1 MLTTVSALRDWS
13 QKQHALGK
21 RIGLVPT
28 MGALHEG
35 HLSLVRAAKEQCDEV
50 VVSIFVNPTQFGPNE
65 DFHRYPRPLEND
77 LSLLETV
84 GSPEVFVPCVEEMYP
99 KGFDVTIHV
108 GTRNGGCTEILE
120 GRSRPTHFS
129 GVATVVLKLFL
140 ASAADVAFFG
150 QKDFQQAAV
159 IKKMV
164 ADLNV
169 PIDLVV
175 CPIIRERDGLAMSS
189 RNRYLSA
196 SQREQ
201 ATALFR
207 SLEEAARL
215 IVSKKI
221 RDAAVVKQAMR
232 TIIETAPD
240 AEIDYIALADP
251 LTLRELDRLDQE
263 EIVALLA
270 VRFGSTRLI
279 DNKIISRKQAT

>member
-99 KGFDVTIHV
+99 SGFDVSVRV
-108 GTRNGGCTEILE
+108 GGVAEVLE

-140 ASAADVAFFG
+140 ASAADAAFFG
-150 QKDFQQAAV
+150 QKDFQQVAV
-159 IKKMV
+159 IQKMV
-164 ADLNV
+164 NDLNV
-169 PIDLVV
+169 PIDIVV
-175 CPIIRERDGLAMSS
+175 CPIIREPDGLAMSS
-189 RNRYLSA
+189 RNGYLSE
-196 SQREQ
+196 SQRKQ
-201 ATALFR
+201 ATVLYR
-207 SLEEAARL
+207 SLEAAKRM
-215 IVSKKI
+215 IVTEEI
-221 RDAAVVKQAMR
+221 RDATVKKAMQE
-232 TIIETAPD
+232 IIATATD

-251 LTLRELDRLDQE
+251 RTLRELDTVDRD
-263 EIVALLA
+263 EIVVLLA
-270 VRFGSTRLI
+270 VRFGTTRLI
-279 DNKIISRKQAT
+279 DNILI